1 MVRKIGASL
10 CGALLVMLVATP
22 AISAEPDFK
31 AMLAKIDMLN
41 NFPTDFSAVATIVS
55 EKPGEDPNV
64 IQAQMFRRDRQKT
77 FLILI
82 LAPDVQRGQGYLEVD
97 NNLWFYDPQ
106 SREFSHSSLKEN
118 FQSSDAKNSDF
129 NRSSL
134 AEDYAVTSWEEGT
147 LGVYPV
153 YILNLKGTNN
163 EVTYPYEKLWI
174 RKDLGIVLKSEDY
187 SLSKRLMRSAY
198 YPNYVKVGEQYIPS
212 RMLFIDEL
220 DKGNKTQL
228 TLRDLSVAPLP
239 DYIFTKAYLE
249 RVNR

>member
-1 MVRKIGASL
+1 MIRLSRTI
-10 CGALLVMLVATP
+10 ALAIFALVAGIP
-22 AISAEPDFK
+22 ALWADPNFT
-31 AMLAKIDMLN
+31 AMLAKIDELN
-41 NFPTDFSAVATIVS
+41 NFPTDFSAVASIVS

-64 IQAQMFRRDRQKT
+64 IQAQMFRRDRDKK

-129 NRSSL
+129 NRTSL
-134 AEDYAVTSWEEGT
+134 AKDYTVTSWKEGT

-153 YILNLKGTNN
+153 YILDLKGTND
-163 EVTYPYEKLWI
+163 EVTYPYMRLWI

-228 TLRDLSVAPLP
+228 TLRDPSVAALP
-239 DYIFTKAYLE
+239 DYIFTKPYLE